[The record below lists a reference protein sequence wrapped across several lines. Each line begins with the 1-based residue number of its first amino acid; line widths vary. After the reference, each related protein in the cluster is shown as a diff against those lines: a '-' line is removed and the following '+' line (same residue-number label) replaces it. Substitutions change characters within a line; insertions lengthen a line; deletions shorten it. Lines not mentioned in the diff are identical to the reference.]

1 MKYEKQLATVLSAC
15 LALSVTLTPL
25 AADLPQTDKNSQGN
39 VVAANDQEKTSKQ
52 EPKEKKGGFSRRLAK
67 EWRQQERKVGYCKF
81 A

>member
-39 VVAANDQEKTSKQ
+39 VAAANDQEKNSETGT
-52 EPKEKKGGFSRRLAK
+52 ERKKGGFSRRLAK